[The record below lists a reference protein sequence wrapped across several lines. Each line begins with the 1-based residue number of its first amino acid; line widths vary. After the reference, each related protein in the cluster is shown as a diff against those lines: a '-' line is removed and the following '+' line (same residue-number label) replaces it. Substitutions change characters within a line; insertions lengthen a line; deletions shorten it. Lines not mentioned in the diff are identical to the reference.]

1 MGAAD
6 LVIPES
12 DWRKLL
18 AAGSGDGALLYL
30 YLRAGGDPAQAETGL
45 HLSRSRMDCASASLK
60 QLGLW
65 PDPPKI
71 LRPAEPPTYT
81 EAEVIRQMRESDGFS
96 HLLGEAQRRLG
107 KVLSTEELKIL
118 LSLYDYLGLPA
129 EVISVLISY
138 CIQRTRAKGSTR
150 MPSMRT
156 IEREAYRWA
165 DLGIDT
171 MEEAA
176 AHMQVELER
185 QSQVNTLRRVLQLTD
200 RRLAPGEEKL
210 LRQWV
215 DWGFGPEVVA
225 LAYDKTCLNTGS
237 FSWKYIHSILH
248 SWHSQGLHT
257 VAEIQAGDKAPGSR
271 SGGQTQQ
278 SRQWAREAVERMMQ
292 TQEE

>member
-1 MGAAD
+1 MDTAD

-18 AAGSGDGALLYL
+18 AACSGDGALLYL
-30 YLRAGGDPAQAETGL
+30 YLRAGGDPSQAGTAL
-45 HLSRSRMDCASASLK
+45 RLSPSRMDCAAASLK

-65 PDPPKI
+65 PETPRV
-71 LRPAEPPTYT
+71 LRPAEPPTYS
-81 EAEVIRQMRESDGFS
+81 EAEVIRQLRESDGFN

-107 KVLSTEELKIL
+107 KVLNTEELKVL

-138 CIQRTRAKGSTR
+138 CIQRAKTKGTGR
-150 MPSMRT
+150 MPSMRA

-176 AHMQVELER
+176 AHMQMELEK
-185 QSQVNTLRRVLQLTD
+185 QSQVNVIRRVLQLTD

-210 LRQWV
+210 VRQWL
-215 DWGFGPEVVA
+215 DWGFSPEEIA
-225 LAYDKTCLNTGS
+225 MAYDRTCLKTGV
-237 FSWKYIHSILH
+237 FSWKYINSILH
-248 SWHSQGLHT
+248 SWHQQGLHT
-257 VAEIQAGDKAPGSR
+257 VAAIEAGDKAPGKPAA
-271 SGGQTQQ
+271 QAQQ
-278 SRQWAREAVERMMQ
+278 PNQWARDAVERMMRD
-292 TQEE
+292 QEE

>member
-1 MGAAD
+1 MDTAD

-18 AAGSGDGALLYL
+18 AACSGDGTLLYL
-30 YLRAGGDPAQAETGL
+30 YLRAGGDPSQAGTAL
-45 HLSRSRMDCASASLK
+45 RLSPSRMDCAAASLK

-65 PDPPKI
+65 PETPRV
-71 LRPAEPPTYT
+71 LRPAEPPTYS
-81 EAEVIRQMRESDGFS
+81 EAEVIRQLRESDGFN

-107 KVLSTEELKIL
+107 KVLNTEELKIL

-138 CIQRTRAKGSTR
+138 CIQRAKTKGTGR
-150 MPSMRT
+150 MPSMRA

-176 AHMQVELER
+176 AHMQLELEQ
-185 QSQVNTLRRVLQLTD
+185 QSQVSAIRRVLQITD
-200 RRLAPGEEKL
+200 RRLAPAVEKL
-210 LRQWV
+210 VRQWIQ
-215 DWGFGPEVVA
+215 WGFGPEAVA
-225 LAYDKTCLNTGS
+225 LAYNRTCLQTGS
-237 FSWKYIHSILH
+237 FSWKYIRSILT
-248 SWHSQGLHT
+248 SWHNQGLHT
-257 VAEIQAGDKAPGSR
+257 VAEIEAGDKRRPGP
-271 SGGQTQQ
+271 GQQ
-278 SRQWAREAVERMMQ
+278 SQQPNAWAREAVERMMQ